1 MTTSRN
7 RVMVMHGVNFD
18 VLERRDAAIYGGLSL
33 SELEYKIK
41 RWAQECDLEASFFQ
55 TNSESAFVEELHR
68 LPEVADSVI
77 LNAGAWTHYS
87 WAIADAYSL
96 TGIPGVEVHLSDV
109 ENRDDWR
116 KLSVFEGDVLTK
128 VSGKGPDGYRDALRA
143 LASELGVDPAETV
156 EGQR

>member
-1 MTTSRN
+1 MNTARN
-7 RVMVMHGVNFD
+7 RVKVMHGVNFD
-18 VLERRDAAIYGGLSL
+18 VLERRDPALYGGLTL

-41 RWAQECDLEASFFQ
+41 RWAQDLDLEASFFQ

-68 LPEVADSVI
+68 LPEVADSAI

-96 TGIPGVEVHLSDV
+96 TGIPAVEVHLSDV

-116 KLSVFEGDVLTK
+116 RVSVFEGSVLAK
-128 VSGKGPDGYRDALRA
+128 VSGKGPDGYNDALIRIA
-143 LASELGVDPAETV
+143 AELGVETPSAG
-156 EGQR
+156 EAG